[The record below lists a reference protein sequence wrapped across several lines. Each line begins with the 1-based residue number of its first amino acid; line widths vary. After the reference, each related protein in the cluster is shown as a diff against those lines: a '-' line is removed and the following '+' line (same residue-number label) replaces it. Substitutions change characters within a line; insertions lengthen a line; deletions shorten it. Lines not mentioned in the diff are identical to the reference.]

1 MSDPNRYTMPVPG
14 QAPPPPFL
22 SSAIVSNG
30 MVYTSG
36 ALGMGSDGKMI
47 EGPIENRVTKI
58 MDNLEAV
65 LQAHGSGLQHV
76 VKALIFITDY
86 KNFDAINKVYTAR
99 MPVPPPARSCIG
111 AATLPMGTDVEIE
124 VIARVP
130 GAKL

>member
-1 MSDPNRYTMPVPG
+1 MSDPNRYTKPVPG
-14 QAPPPPFL
+14 QTPPPFL

-36 ALGMGSDGKMI
+36 ALGIGPDGKMV
-47 EGPIENRVTKI
+47 EGPIEGRVSAI

-65 LQAHGSGLQHV
+65 LKAHGSGLEHI
-76 VKALIFITDY
+76 VKSLIFITDY

-99 MPVPPPARSCIG
+99 MPKPPPARSCIG
-111 AATLPMGTDVEIE
+111 AATLPMGTDIEIE